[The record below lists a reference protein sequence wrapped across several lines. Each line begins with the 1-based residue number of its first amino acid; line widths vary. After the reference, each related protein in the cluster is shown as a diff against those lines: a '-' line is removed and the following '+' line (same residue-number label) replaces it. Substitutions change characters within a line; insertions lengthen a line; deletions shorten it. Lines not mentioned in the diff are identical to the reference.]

1 MYYSLYIYYKKPA
14 NFAGN
19 LVFYI
24 SMYIH
29 ILYFYAHVCCMF
41 LCTCMFYI
49 SDLQHICY
57 VWWMCF
63 STDSRHTYRYKLW
76 SPDFFIYWL
85 YEADFIQGLLK
96 KNEKKLS
103 RFFNF
108 TLHYINDVLSL
119 NILGMV
125 TSLIWGRRGRDRMV
139 VYNYLCNQ
147 CLSPLMLWVR
157 ISIRA
162 RCTTLYDTICQWL
175 ATGRWFSPDPPV
187 SSPNKT
193 DRHAITEIL
202 LKVALSTIKQ
212 TKTTI
217 ITSIQLSLK

>member
-76 SPDFFIYWL
+76 FPDFFIYWL

-125 TSLIWGRRGRDRMV
+125 TSLIASGVVVAVIVWWFTATYAISAYHHWCFEFESQSGRGVQHYMI
-139 VYNYLCNQ
+139 Q
-147 CLSPLMLWVR
+147 
-157 ISIRA
+157 
-162 RCTTLYDTICQWL
+162 
-175 ATGRWFSPDPPV
+175 FV
-187 SSPNKT
+187 S
-193 DRHAITEIL
+193 DLRQVGGFLRIL
-202 LKVALSTIKQ
+202 LFPPPIKL
-212 TKTTI
+212 TAT
-217 ITSIQLSLK
+217 L